1 MHMAEMMY
9 GKPVADRIEQ
19 GIRAEIEELLK
30 NHNVIP
36 RLDVVLVGKNAAS
49 LRYVGKKME
58 SCRRMGMYAELHRP
72 G

>member
-19 GIRAEIEELLK
+19 GVRAEIEQLLK

-49 LRYVGKKME
+49 LRYVGKE
-58 SCRRMGMYAELHRP
+58 NGILPAHGHACRVA
-72 G
+72 

>member
-19 GIRAEIEELLK
+19 GVRAEIEQLLK

-36 RLDVVLVGKNAAS
+36 RLGSSPVPQLAALIVSGQLPNNA
-49 LRYVGKKME
+49 RTF
-58 SCRRMGMYAELHRP
+58 H
-72 G
+72 